1 MKKNKSILITGGCGF
16 VGTNLAIYL
25 QKELKNYSI
34 YSVDILKKNYSKF
47 NLDILKKKKIIN
59 YKIDITSDK
68 FLKIKKKFDFII
80 DCSADPAVED
90 SRKNTIR
97 EFNNNLTTTLNILEK
112 TKKDKSN
119 IIFISSSRV
128 YPIIESNR
136 KFQFRSNSRFDENTT
151 TNGIKSIYGYTK
163 YASEL
168 LIEEYSYIFN
178 IKYIINRSGIITG
191 PLQFGKVEQGLI
203 SLWLWK
209 HLNNL
214 RLNYIGYGGKGSQI
228 RDILY
233 VDDFSLLIK
242 KQILAFSKIKNELF
256 CIGGGKN
263 NSLTLK
269 QLTEKCQKLT
279 KKYPKIKSKP
289 KTSKYD
295 IPIFISS
302 NKKIKRCY
310 NWVPKTNI
318 DNILKFNL
326 NWLKKDYKK
335 IKKFFK

>member
-25 QKELKNYSI
+25 QKELKKFSI
-34 YSVDILKKNYSKF
+34 YTVDILKKDYSKF
-47 NLDILKKKKIIN
+47 NADILKKKKIIN
-59 YKIDITSDK
+59 YKIDITSNK

-90 SRKNTIR
+90 SRKDTVKV
-97 EFNNNLTTTLNILEK
+97 FNNNLKTTLNILEK
-112 TKKDKSN
+112 TKNDKSN

-128 YPIIESNR
+128 YPINESNK
-136 KFQFRSNSRFDENTT
+136 KFRLKSNFIFDEKTT
-151 TNGIKSIYGYTK
+151 TDGIKSIYGYTK

-168 LIEEYSYIFN
+168 LIKEYSYIFN

-203 SLWLWK
+203 SLWIWR

-214 RLNYIGYGGKGSQI
+214 GLNYIGYGGKGLQI

-233 VDDFSLLIK
+233 VDDFSSLIK
-242 KQILAFSKIKNELF
+242 KQILSFLKINNKLF

-263 NSLTLK
+263 NSITLK
-269 QLTEKCQKLT
+269 KLTEKCQNIT
-279 KKYPKIKSKP
+279 KNYPKIKSVP
-289 KTSKYD
+289 ETSKYD
-295 IPIFISS
+295 IPVFISS
-302 NKKIKRCY
+302 NKKIKKY
-310 NWVPKTNI
+310 YSWIPKTNI
-318 DNILKFNL
+318 NNILKFNL
-326 NWLKKDYKK
+326 KWLKKDYKK
-335 IKKFFK
+335 IKKFF